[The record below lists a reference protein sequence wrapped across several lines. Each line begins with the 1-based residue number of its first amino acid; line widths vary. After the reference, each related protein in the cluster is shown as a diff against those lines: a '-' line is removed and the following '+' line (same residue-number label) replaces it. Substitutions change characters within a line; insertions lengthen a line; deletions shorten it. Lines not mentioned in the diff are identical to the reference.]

1 MKRTF
6 FAFVLALCLL
16 MLVSCRENE
25 QLFVSSGGGASS
37 EISSSEQSSLSSS
50 QAQSEASTSSANSS
64 TFTSSPALTGTGQGN
79 IVSSQKPPAT
89 SKPAPKPK
97 PTLQEIKE
105 ANSVKIK
112 KIISKHTNDNMTP
125 LEKAKAIYNWLYPNF
140 GYRAVYVDLSSG
152 FSEELTHQL
161 AAHYFRYYR
170 GSCEHYAAVSRLFFE
185 EFGYECIYVK
195 GTRYSNLSRRWGEH
209 VWLMVNVNGDWYHV
223 DGLFAGNFAK
233 VMDDYFCVPDSK
245 MEKTHKWDKENL
257 PACTKEQ
264 ILK

>member
-64 TFTSSPALTGTGQGN
+64 TFTSLPALTGQGN

-97 PTLQEIKE
+97 PTLNELKE

-185 EFGYECIYVK
+185 ELGYECIYVK

-257 PACTKEQ
+257 PVCTKEQ